1 MPDEL
6 VNEVNPH
13 RVIVDH
19 MSATLENQVVLVVG
33 ASSGIGRETAVL
45 FARSGAR
52 VMASARREERL
63 RDLKESLAREGR
75 TVEMFAADASDASQM
90 DRLAQTT
97 RERLGEIDILVFATG
112 MNVPDRSMK
121 RLTTEIWDRMVSVNL
136 NGAYYITRAL
146 LPAMRERGAGH
157 LIYISSVSG
166 LFADVSG
173 AAYQAS
179 KRGLLGLAHAIRVEE
194 KENGI
199 RTCVVCPGLVDTEI
213 LDRRPIKPSAETLA
227 KALRPEDVAEAVLAV
242 ASLPARVTVPELQ
255 IVPTYL

>member
-1 MPDEL
+1 
-6 VNEVNPH
+6 
-13 RVIVDH
+13 
-19 MSATLENQVVLVVG
+19 MSVSVENQVVLVVG

-45 FARSGAR
+45 LARAGAR

-63 RDLKESLAREGR
+63 RELQESLAREGR
-75 TVEMFAADASDASQM
+75 AVEILPANAADATQM
-90 DRLAQTT
+90 EHLAQRT
-97 RERLGEIDILVFATG
+97 RERLGEIDIMVFATG
-112 MNVPDRSMK
+112 INVPDRSMK
-121 RLTTEIWDRMVSVNL
+121 RLTTEIWNQVVSVNL
-136 NGAYYITRAL
+136 NAAYYITRAV

-179 KRGLLGLAHAIRVEE
+179 KRGLLGLAHAIRFEE

-213 LDRRPIKPSAETLA
+213 LDRRPVKPSAEILA
-227 KALRPEDVAEAVLAV
+227 KALRPEDVAETVLSV
-242 ASLPARVTVPELQ
+242 ATLPPRVCVPEMQ
-255 IVPTYL
+255 VVPTYL